1 MGFRINTNIA
11 SIAAQRSL
19 TVSNREME
27 GTLAKLSSGSRI
39 TKAADDAAG
48 LAISEKLK
56 ANIRSLKQADRNAN
70 DGISMVQTAEG
81 GLNEVSSILTRM
93 RELAVQT
100 ASDTVGDSERQM
112 SNMEY
117 QNLKLELERI
127 SQVTQFNGKKLLSG
141 EGDKYDFQVGSNND
155 AFQDRISYDSKQVNA
170 RLDGLGVAELDISSK
185 EGSQDSL
192 ASVDSAIE
200 KVSNYRSFLGA
211 IQNRLVSTS
220 NNLQVSVENLSAANS
235 RIRDVD
241 YAEATATKAKGDILN
256 AAGTSVL
263 AQANMSS
270 QNALKLIG

>member
-1 MGFRINTNIA
+1 MGFRINTNVA

-19 TVSNREME
+19 SVNNREAE
-27 GTLAKLSSGSRI
+27 SVLNKLSSGTRI
-39 TKAADDAAG
+39 TKASDDAAG

-70 DGISMVQTAEG
+70 DGISMIQTAEG

-100 ASDTVGDSERQM
+100 SSDTIGDTERAM
-112 SNMEY
+112 TNMEY
-117 QNLKLELERI
+117 QNLKLELDRI
-127 SQVTQFNGKKLLSG
+127 SQVTEFNGKKLLNG
-141 EGDKYDFQVGSNND
+141 EGEKYEFQVGINNNE
-155 AFQDRISYDSKQVNA
+155 FQDRIGYDASMVNS
-170 RLDGLGVAELDISSK
+170 GIQSLGVDELDVSTK
-185 EGSQDSL
+185 VGSQESL
-192 ASVDSAIE
+192 ASLDAAIE
-200 KVSNYRSFLGA
+200 KVSGNRAYLGA

-220 NNLQVSVENLSAANS
+220 NNLQINTENLSAANS

-241 YAEATATKAKGDILN
+241 YAEATAMKAKNDILS

-263 AQANMSS
+263 AQANMSG